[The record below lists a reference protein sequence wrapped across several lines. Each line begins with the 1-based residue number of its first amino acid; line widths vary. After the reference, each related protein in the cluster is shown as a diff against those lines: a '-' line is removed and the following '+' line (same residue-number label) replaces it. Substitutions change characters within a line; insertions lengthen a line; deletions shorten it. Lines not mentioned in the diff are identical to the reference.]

1 MNVTNYHLSR
11 MATKYNSLDVFYKME
26 KSYQT
31 VLQIIAD
38 GLNIKPEYILIPSRK
53 REVVDGRQ
61 LFSKWLKEAT
71 TLTLKNI
78 GSIVRVTQQ
87 DHSTVKHSI
96 ATINDLIHTDKNI
109 RFIWD
114 AIKDIEI
121 EKTLPTIYQKSK
133 KIVTQ
138 YEETIYPK
146 TIAFGQQPNV

>member
-38 GLNIKPEYILIPSRK
+38 VLNIKPEYIIIPSRK

-109 RFIWD
+109 RLIWD